1 MVPVGEGLCHLL
13 PAWVG
18 SKLPLSL
25 CRHGWKGDCGSI
37 GCGQRT
43 ALTVSNFSVLPGCPF
58 PRLLLRESRLLSG
71 LPLCVGVSR
80 QSASPSLSLGYM
92 KQKENLRHFLLY
104 CSSGLEDPS
113 QSAVSSPFVVLCF
126 IKNVQGF

>member
-1 MVPVGEGLCHLL
+1 MEGGLQF
-13 PAWVG
+13 A
-18 SKLPLSL
+18 
-25 CRHGWKGDCGSI
+25 
-37 GCGQRT
+37 GCGWRT
-43 ALTVSNFSVLPGCPF
+43 ALTVSNFSVLLDCPF
-58 PRLLLRESRLLSG
+58 PRPLLRESRLLSG

-92 KQKENLRHFLLY
+92 KQNLRNFLLC

-126 IKNVQGF
+126 IKVQGF